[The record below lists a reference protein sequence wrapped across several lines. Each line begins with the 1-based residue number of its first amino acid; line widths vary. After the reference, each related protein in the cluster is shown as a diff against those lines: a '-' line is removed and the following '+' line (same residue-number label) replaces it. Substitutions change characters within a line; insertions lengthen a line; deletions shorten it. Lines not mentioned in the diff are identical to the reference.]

1 MSTDMDTRLA
11 DLALRMA
18 TVFSTPSVAAEDVR
32 EPLHPA
38 DSLLGEDLP
47 QLAQAMLAL
56 ALRMLDPLLAALR
69 HLAAGTPEAGVLEH
83 LSGATGR
90 GFDSAAVRIESQDG
104 RLAVQ
109 GCNTLPSAF
118 LPWIA
123 SNLVGAGALLVP
135 HPFSDPE
142 SLRRHIG
149 ETLLRIERLTVPHT
163 IEQPI
168 TPEPRETVR
177 TGPSGEITPAVSEAS
192 VPATA
197 APESAEV
204 PAPSSGV
211 GPESARVLTDRTLTG
226 GVLTDRVRTD
236 PHAPKR

>member
-1 MSTDMDTRLA
+1 MDTRLA

-18 TVFSTPSVAAEDVR
+18 TVFSTPSAAAEEAR
-32 EPLHPA
+32 ARLRPA

-69 HLAAGTPEAGVLEH
+69 HLAAGTPEASVLEH
-83 LSGATGR
+83 LSGAAAR
-90 GFDSAAVRIESQDG
+90 GFDSAAVSIVPKEG
-104 RLAVQ
+104 HLEVQ
-109 GCNTLPSAF
+109 GCDALPAAF

-149 ETLLRIERLTVPHT
+149 ETLLRIERLTAPRT
-163 IEQPI
+163 TERPF
-168 TPEPRETVR
+168 TPEPQETVR
-177 TGPSGEITPAVSEAS
+177 TGPSGEIIPAVTETS

-197 APESAEV
+197 APESAE
-204 PAPSSGV
+204 AQTSSLSTE
-211 GPESARVLTDRTLTG
+211 PESARVLTDHTLTG
-226 GVLTDRVRTD
+226 GVRTD

>member
-1 MSTDMDTRLA
+1 MDTRLA

-18 TVFSTPSVAAEDVR
+18 TVFSTPSVEADA
-32 EPLHPA
+32 PQIPPHPQN
-38 DSLLGEDLP
+38 SLLGEDLP

-69 HLAAGTPEAGVLEH
+69 HLAAGTPEAVVLEH
-83 LSGATGR
+83 LSGAAVQ
-90 GFDSAAVRIESQDG
+90 GFDSAVVSIVPKEG
-104 RLAVQ
+104 HLEVQ
-109 GCNTLPSAF
+109 GCDALPAAF

-149 ETLLRIERLTVPHT
+149 ETLLRIERLTAPRTTERPVT
-163 IEQPI
+163 K
-168 TPEPRETVR
+168 EPRETAR
-177 TGPSGEITPAVSEAS
+177 TGPSGEITPAVTEAS
-192 VPATA
+192 VPVTA
-197 APESAEV
+197 APESAE
-204 PAPSSGV
+204 AQTPSSGTE
-211 GPESARVLTDRTLTG
+211 PDTTRVLTG
-226 GVLTDRVRTD
+226 GVRTD

>member
-1 MSTDMDTRLA
+1 MSMDMDTRLA

-18 TVFSTPSVAAEDVR
+18 TVFSTPSAAAEEAR
-32 EPLHPA
+32 ARLRPA

-69 HLAAGTPEAGVLEH
+69 HLAAGTPEAAVLEH
-83 LSGATGR
+83 LSGASTTG
-90 GFDSAAVRIESQDG
+90 GFDSAAVSIVPKEG
-104 RLAVQ
+104 HLEVQ
-109 GCNTLPSAF
+109 GCDALPAAF

-149 ETLLRIERLTVPHT
+149 ETLLRIERLTAPRT
-163 IEQPI
+163 TERPF
-168 TPEPRETVR
+168 TPEPQETVR
-177 TGPSGEITPAVSEAS
+177 TGPSGEIIPAVTETS

-197 APESAEV
+197 APESAE
-204 PAPSSGV
+204 AQTSSLSTE
-211 GPESARVLTDRTLTG
+211 PESARVLTDHTLTG
-226 GVLTDRVRTD
+226 SVRTD